1 MPGAGRVI
9 LAVFA
14 GRCLPRGG
22 ASCSAASA
30 GRPRHSAAHHGT
42 GLHPGDRG
50 YVLSRG
56 GVLCGCRARRQPAC
70 LPAAAAAA
78 PPGGADEPD
87 AGGGQPAPPLAAGR
101 RTHSA
106 CRRIAAAPAGPS
118 TAAKPHLCRP
128 HPRALLGTGDFCCLP
143 PASGALAAAFGR
155 QPTASCRP
163 RPAKR
168 KIPCKKTW
176 LPLQ

>member
-1 MPGAGRVI
+1 MV

-14 GRCLPRGG
+14 GRCLPRGR

-30 GRPRHSAAHHGT
+30 GRPRHSAARHGA

-56 GVLCGCRARRQPAC
+56 GVLRGRRACRQPAC
-70 LPAAAAAA
+70 LLTAAAAA
-78 PPGGADEPD
+78 PPGGAAKPA
-87 AGGGQPAPPLAAGR
+87 AGSRQPAPPLAAGR

-106 CRRIAAAPAGPS
+106 CRRIAAASAGPG

-143 PASGALAAAFGR
+143 PASGPLAAAFGS
-155 QPTASCRP
+155 QPAASCRP